1 MANDTL
7 IQGTTLTAIAD
18 AIRAKDGSTAP
29 MYPSEMAGKI
39 ANIQTGNVRIIPT
52 KLIMDTGSNKAK
64 SYSGSGVI
72 FLNTV
77 APSYVT
83 IDGNSIDL
91 SVTNDSGSYDA
102 EAMFEN
108 SCSVKATSAYYALL
122 LGNKSIEKIDGI
134 PKKII
139 AGLYVPS
146 GGISVSGK
154 GYAKIYQRNASSYY
168 SRLGQVA
175 IDGNIIKSSSS
186 WFGLKDGNSI
196 ILNFDKSISLSY
208 VSNTTSNQKQMSYT
222 IYTF

>member
-1 MANDTL
+1 MSNVL
-7 IQGTTLTAIAD
+7 IQSSTLTGIAN
-18 AIRAKDGSTAP
+18 AIRAKDGSTAQ

-52 KLIMDTGSNKAK
+52 ELIMNTSNKAK

-83 IDGNSIDL
+83 IDGNRIDL
-91 SVTNDSGSYDA
+91 SVTNNGGLYDA

-122 LGNKSIEKIDGI
+122 LGNKSIEKIDGM

-139 AGLYVPS
+139 AGNYVPP

-154 GYAKIYQRNASSYY
+154 GYAKIYQKSASSYY

-186 WFGLKDGNSI
+186 WFGLIGGNSI
-196 ILNFDKSISLSY
+196 ILNFDKSISLGYQSDLA
-208 VSNTTSNQKQMSYT
+208 SNQTQLSYT